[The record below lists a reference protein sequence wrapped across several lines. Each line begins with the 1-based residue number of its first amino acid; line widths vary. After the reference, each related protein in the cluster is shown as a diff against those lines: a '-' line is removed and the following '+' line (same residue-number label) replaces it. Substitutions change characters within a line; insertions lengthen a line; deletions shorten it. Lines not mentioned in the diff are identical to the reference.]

1 MKCSTFTLVYDWH
14 EGNTF
19 IRVVKKNKRAHNMAC
34 KIDAFVTRSENE
46 NEKGLHEIAVE
57 RERII
62 KGKKITLRRLEK
74 KQSVALHM
82 SEYECEISSFL
93 W

>member
-1 MKCSTFTLVYDWH
+1 
-14 EGNTF
+14 
-19 IRVVKKNKRAHNMAC
+19 MAC

-62 KGKKITLRRLEK
+62 KGKK
-74 KQSVALHM
+74 SH
-82 SEYECEISSFL
+82 
-93 W
+93 